1 MPAPD
6 LLDLTGRT
14 AWVTGAGRGIGL
26 ACVRLLAQHGAK
38 VVGFDIEPAAELAA
52 VATARV
58 LDVTDS
64 AAVHA
69 MAAELTAAGQAPDV
83 LVNNA
88 GITRDNVLWKL
99 TDDDWTSV
107 MRVNLDGAFYLTRA
121 VAPVMRERKH
131 GSIVNITS
139 INGQRGKFGQ
149 SNYSAS
155 KAGLIGLTKAAA
167 RELGRFG
174 VRVNAVAPGMIDS
187 EMTGR
192 VPADTRQRAI
202 DETLLG
208 HIGQSEDVAACV
220 LFLASPAARHIT
232 GQVIRVDGGQYL

>member
-26 ACVRLLAQHGAK
+26 ACARLLAQHGAN
-38 VVGFDIEPAAELAA
+38 VVGFDIEPGAELAA

-64 AAVHA
+64 AAVKSVTG
-69 MAAELTAAGQAPDV
+69 ELIADGHAPDV

-99 TDDDWTSV
+99 SDNDWTSV

-121 VAPVMRERKH
+121 VAPAMRERKR

-155 KAGLIGLTKAAA
+155 KAGMIGLTKAAA
-167 RELGRFG
+167 RDLGRFG

-192 VPADTRQRAI
+192 VPADARQRAI

-208 HIGQSEDVAACV
+208 HIGQADDVAACV
-220 LFLASPAARHIT
+220 LFLASRAAGHIT

>member
-6 LLDLTGRT
+6 LLDLSGTC

-26 ACVRLLAQHGAK
+26 ACARLLAQHGAS
-38 VVGFDIEPAAELAA
+38 VVGFDIMPGADLAA
-52 VATARV
+52 VASARA

-64 AAVHA
+64 AAVNRA
-69 MAAELTAAGQAPDV
+69 VSELSSDGLAPDI

-99 TDDDWTSV
+99 SDEDWASV
-107 MRVNLDGAFYLTRA
+107 LHVNLDGAFYLTRA
-121 VAPVMRERKH
+121 VAPLMRERRR

-155 KAGLIGLTKAAA
+155 KAGLIGLTKTAA

-174 VRVNAVAPGMIDS
+174 IRVNAVAPGMIDS
-187 EMTGR
+187 EMTGN
-192 VPADTRQRAI
+192 VPADARQRAI

-208 HIGQSEDVAACV
+208 HIGQSDDVAACV
-220 LFLASPAARHIT
+220 LFLASRAAGHIT